1 MAVWFD
7 WNGDHNPT
15 KDIISLPW
23 QPKKDVWD
31 LYKEE
36 MGELYLND
44 EALNYS
50 SFLHVWDLAFPHV
63 RIHQYK
69 QVRFFTLF
77 TTCIFGL
84 SCVIIYVL

>member
-36 MGELYLND
+36 MSELYLND

-69 QVRFFTLF
+69 QVRIFNLLF
-77 TTCIFGL
+77 RL
-84 SCVIIYVL
+84 VIYCYVWL